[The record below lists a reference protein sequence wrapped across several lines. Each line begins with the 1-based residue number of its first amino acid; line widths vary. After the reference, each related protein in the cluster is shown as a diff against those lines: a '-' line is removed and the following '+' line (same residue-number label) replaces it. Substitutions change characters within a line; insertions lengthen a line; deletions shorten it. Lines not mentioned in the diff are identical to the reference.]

1 MSITA
6 LDLITD
12 SLVETGVLAAGEV
25 PTAEDADL
33 CRRRLNALLDS
44 LNVDRGAIFK
54 LDIDEYTLIP
64 GHQPHTIGID
74 PEGLVTADFA
84 HARPARIERAFIKT
98 GSGSSAVR
106 DEIWVWTEQEW
117 SRIAEQAASGSQP
130 VGVYPDYAA
139 PVCNLYFWPVPEA
152 AVVYE
157 QHAWTTFE
165 EFSAVSDVV
174 KVPAGYYDLLMY
186 NLALRIA
193 PAFGRTPSAVTV
205 EMASRARTNLQ
216 SLNSRA
222 LRMDLEVPAGAGSG
236 RYSIFTDQ

>member
-12 SLVETGVLAAGEV
+12 SLVETGVLAAGEAA
-25 PTAEDADL
+25 TAEDADL

-44 LNVDRGAIFK
+44 LNIDRSAIFK
-54 LDIDEYTLIP
+54 LDIDEYTLTP

-98 GSGSSAVR
+98 GSGSAAVR

-139 PVCNLYFWPVPEA
+139 PLCNLYFWPVAEA

-157 QHAWTTFE
+157 QHAWTAFD
-165 EFSAVSDVV
+165 EFSSVSDVV

-193 PAFGRTPSAVTV
+193 PAFGRTPSPVTV

-216 SLNSRA
+216 ILNSRPLSMHVDSA
-222 LRMDLEVPAGAGSG
+222 VRARSS
-236 RYSIFTDQ
+236 RYNIFVDN